1 MNLLTNTFTNL
12 KHMDFEYSLRREVF
26 DRAHDGRLT
35 RDDVTYLIEEHGLTY
50 NQVAHAIGD
59 SLHEA
64 DVILGYLGY
73 LSVSSTL

>member
-1 MNLLTNTFTNL
+1 MYDNGPTFE
-12 KHMDFEYSLRREVF
+12 DYLRKEVH

-73 LSVSSTL
+73 